1 MKRNNFLSYI
11 IRFLEQ
17 KYMASLHARFASAIP
32 FSIVH
37 SPFCIAQVKYPCS
50 ALFPWSWNVDIWML
64 ILPTVA
70 KVNIALFVYKLCKKS
85 YMLQDQIQS
94 NLIYYTMHISIC
106 SQYFPMESNPDERCN
121 LRWWWCLNKC

>member
-17 KYMASLHARFASAIP
+17 KYMVSLHARFASAIP

-37 SPFCIAQVKYPCS
+37 SPFCITQVKHPCS
-50 ALFPWSWNVDIWML
+50 ALFPWSSNVDIWML

-70 KVNIALFVYKLCKKS
+70 KVNIALFC
-85 YMLQDQIQS
+85 LQTLQKILHVTGSNSIQS
-94 NLIYYTMHISIC
+94 NLLYHA
-106 SQYFPMESNPDERCN
+106 YFHMLTIFSNGVKPGREVQPQMMMMSE
-121 LRWWWCLNKC
+121 